1 MSYNGVERLTFI
13 YKGVYIMRE
22 LIVLMG
28 EIIKC
33 QQAIDEEYEKISD
46 RLYRGDYVTPDLKA
60 QMVKKLE
67 ELDMISTHIDEE
79 LDSLDEIMDK
89 MKA

>member
-1 MSYNGVERLTFI
+1 
-13 YKGVYIMRE
+13 MRE

-33 QQAIDEEYEKISD
+33 QQAIDDEYEKISD

-60 QMVKKLE
+60 KMVKKLE

>member
-1 MSYNGVERLTFI
+1 
-13 YKGVYIMRE
+13 MRE

-46 RLYRGDYVTPDLKA
+46 RLYKGEYVTPDLKA
-60 QMVKKLE
+60 QMIKKLE
-67 ELDMISTHIDEE
+67 ELDTISTHIDEE
-79 LDSLDEIMDK
+79 LDSLDEIMEK